1 VVHDWLELLSSERWA
16 LLEATAA
23 HLELVIE
30 AVLLAVLVGV
40 PLGILAA
47 RRPALERISVGI
59 AGVLQ
64 TIPSLALLGF
74 LLIAFRGQIGKP
86 PALAALA
93 LYALLPI
100 VKNTI
105 LGLRSIDPGIREAAV
120 ALGMTGMQ
128 RLHLVELPLAMPIVL
143 GGIRVATV
151 ACVGMATIA
160 AAIGARGLGSYIFR
174 GVSLSDTRL
183 ILLGSIPSALLALGC
198 DAALGEVERRLD
210 PGRPGHSR
218 LRAALTWLAI
228 GVFLAFAAWGWWL
241 DHRSSRTNQSTITIG
256 AKDGSEM
263 IILGHM
269 LADLVEAHTQI
280 HVDRRFNLGGTLVC
294 YNALRLGGLDAYVE
308 YTGTA
313 LTTILKEPVQTDPHV
328 VLERVR
334 SGLQERDQVSCLEPF
349 GFENTFA
356 LLMRRDQAEQLGI
369 GTISDLKRHLRGIR
383 PGFGPEFMNRP
394 DGFPGLVRAY
404 GLTFD
409 QAPREMDR
417 NLLYRAL
424 AQGSLDLAAGDST
437 DGRIAA
443 LDLVQLDDDRR
454 YFPPYQAVPLVRAKT
469 LERFP
474 ELLEVVNRLAGKI
487 DATAMR
493 AMNREVDERKQKPE
507 DVARRFLQGKGLLP
521 NH

>member
-1 VVHDWLELLSSERWA
+1 MQEWLELLSSERWA

-30 AVLLAVLVGV
+30 AVLLAVLAGV

-47 RRPALERISVGI
+47 RSPALERLSVGI
-59 AGVLQ
+59 TGVLQ

-74 LLIAFRGQIGKP
+74 LLIAFQGQIGKP
-86 PALAALA
+86 PALAALS

-105 LGLRSIDPGIREAAV
+105 LGLKGIDPGIREAAL

-128 RLHLVELPLAMPIVL
+128 RLRLVELPLAMPIVL

-160 AAIGARGLGSYIFR
+160 AEIGARGLGSYIFR
-174 GVSLSDTRL
+174 GVSLGDTKL
-183 ILLGSIPSALLALGC
+183 ILLGSVPSALLALGC
-198 DAALGEVERRLD
+198 DAALGEVERWLD
-210 PGRPGHSR
+210 PNRPGHSR

-228 GVFLAFAAWGWWL
+228 GLFLAFAAWGWWL
-241 DHRSSRTNQSTITIG
+241 DHRMGRTTRPTITIG

-269 LADLVEAHTQI
+269 LADMVEAHTPIQ
-280 HVDRRFNLGGTLVC
+280 VDRRFNLGGTLVC

-313 LTTILKEPVQTDPHV
+313 LTTILKEPVQTDPQV
-328 VLERVR
+328 VLHRVR
-334 SGLQERDQVSCLEPF
+334 SSLLNRDQVACLDPF

-356 LLMRRDQAEQLGI
+356 LLMRRDQAQQLGI
-369 GTISDLKRHLRGIR
+369 PTISDLKRHLRDIR

-394 DGFPGLVRAY
+394 DGYRGLVQTY
-404 GLTFD
+404 GLEFD
-409 QAPREMDR
+409 HAPREMDR
-417 NLLYRAL
+417 NLLYQAL

-454 YFPPYQAVPLVRAKT
+454 YFPPYQAVPLVRART

-474 ELLEVVNRLAGKI
+474 QLAEVMNRLAGKI
-487 DATAMR
+487 NASAMR
-493 AMNREVDERKQKPE
+493 LMNREVDEQKQKPE
-507 DVARRFLQGKGLLP
+507 EVARRFLRREGLVAKD
-521 NH
+521 